1 MSSALEDLEHSLQRA
16 LADTVI
22 GMDSAIHALT
32 IAIVARGHVLI
43 QGAPGLGKTLLS
55 KTLAV
60 ALGGSFKRIQGTAD
74 LMPSD
79 IIGVHVFDTARS
91 AFVFRPGP
99 LFADVLLFDEI
110 NRAGPKTQSAL
121 LEAMEERQVSVERR
135 NYPLPA
141 GFLVIAT
148 QNPRDFEGTYPLPE
162 SQLDRFMLRIDLS
175 YPTREH
181 ELQVLQRYGD
191 IAVGG
196 ASAATSATSATAPPA
211 TPLPAPLPP
220 VTTTGAVVT
229 TELLAA
235 ARRAADA
242 VHVAPTLAAY
252 VLDIAK
258 ASREQTQLT
267 LGLSTRGALALLR
280 AARVCAG
287 LRGAE
292 FVSPDD
298 VKVAAPLVMPHRL
311 MLASEALLEGTTEL
325 AVTQRLIDQVPV
337 PR

>member
-1 MSSALEDLEHSLQRA
+1 MTSALEDLEQSLQRA

-22 GMDSAIHALT
+22 GMDSAIYALT

-181 ELQVLQRYGD
+181 ELQVLQRYGE
-191 IAVGG
+191 IASGG
-196 ASAATSATSATAPPA
+196 ASPSATPSPA
-211 TPLPAPLPP
+211 TPSPA
-220 VTTTGAVVT
+220 TATGAGVT
-229 TELLAA
+229 AELLAA
-235 ARRAADA
+235 AQRAADA

-287 LRGAE
+287 LRGAQ

-298 VKVAAPLVMPHRL
+298 VKLAAPLVIPHRL
-311 MLASEALLEGTTEL
+311 MLASEALLEGATEL
-325 AVTQRLIDQVPV
+325 AVTQRLLDQVPV